1 MTQRSE
7 CYLGNAPE
15 SWPLSKEQTASFT
28 ALIDKACFNTVPPLH
43 LCSVNHAWRH
53 LGKAG
58 CLYFFNTLQSNR
70 LGMDVSFAH
79 GLHKFCPFSEASSR
93 RQLWNEAM
101 FPRSL
106 VPSLVWLLWL
116 CWGVYS
122 GSSFVSVTF
131 KVLHECGWHAF
142 LELVLLWS
150 RHKPSIFHLEF
161 WEES

>member
-79 GLHKFCPFSEASSR
+79 GLHNFCPFSEASSR